1 MAEKEGSEIM
11 EAFRELVVN
20 RGFRVDMHSEYCK
33 MRKAGGK
40 NCIGCESESGCDRY
54 VLLGIVMLEPLAY
67 KPTSYTDHE
76 VMQKRIHEKI
86 EVVLDKEKTVDEVR
100 KELF

>member
-54 VLLGIVMLEPLAY
+54 VLLGIVI
-67 KPTSYTDHE
+67 E